1 VLAEQGVSSVTEL
14 TYDKH
19 VDDIRSTT
27 AGLVAVRPIDW
38 QNRPTFQQL
47 VNYQGHRGR

>member
-1 VLAEQGVSSVTEL
+1 MLAEQGVSSVAEL

-19 VDDIRSTT
+19 IDDIRATT

-38 QNRPTFQQL
+38 QNRPTFQQ
-47 VNYQGHRGR
+47 VVSYQSHRP